1 MKRFWRGG
9 GGDGAALR
17 EDIEHEGEE
26 RELDGERGV
35 DVGERRGDEE
45 EVTGSTGSTGPL
57 CSLSVRTGQEVIRK
71 SEECP
76 LPNLEVALETDLGS
90 TAQRVET
97 GQEVNEGILPGSDV
111 ILHT

>member
-1 MKRFWRGG
+1 MEGTS
-9 GGDGAALR
+9 LT
-17 EDIEHEGEE
+17 EEVQHEEE
-26 RELDGERGV
+26 GRELDGERGV

-71 SEECP
+71 SEERP

-90 TAQRVET
+90 TAQRVEA
-97 GQEVNEGILPGSDV
+97 GQEVNEGMLSGSDV